1 MALTYTAQLVD
12 MLALRKPLSK
22 SGLQGICKNMSTQ
35 THVCSPFINDFWY
48 MWVVGGG
55 SVAYT
60 DLTLPTTSLVLF
72 AVGAR

>member
-55 SVAYT
+55 WWV
-60 DLTLPTTSLVLF
+60 
-72 AVGAR
+72 VGGGWWVVGGGWWYVI